1 MTWVGSVSPSFLAR
15 HDARDGDDAARVL
28 QSLERTRERLDEL
41 FARTVADLT
50 VVLHRSPAQLYF
62 AQPLLPLARRLTA
75 PAARRYHVGSVG
87 ARELHVLSPTA
98 LLQRASSV
106 PGSREM
112 LALAPAAL
120 YARRVLAANSPALP
134 PPLRP
139 GRAVRSLRW
148 AWLVEGASRYFA
160 GQTEHARPAIARRL
174 HEGPRP
180 VFPPSRADAA
190 LLGGTL
196 VELLIREAGIPV
208 AVRLVERLH
217 PDGQRAALVEAFG
230 GRPLE
235 RTEAAWRAHLSRWVE
250 EAARRPP
257 AEPSRGGR
265 RSPARR

>member
-1 MTWVGSVSPSFLAR
+1 MPWVESISPSFVAR
-15 HDARDGDDAARVL
+15 HDARDADDAARVL
-28 QSLERTRERLDEL
+28 QSLERARDRLDEL
-41 FARTVADLT
+41 FAHAVAEVT
-50 VVLHRSPAQLYF
+50 VVLHRSEAQLCF

-87 ARELHVLSPTA
+87 ARELHVLAPAA
-98 LLQRASSV
+98 LRERASSV

-139 GRAVRSLRW
+139 GRAVRALRW
-148 AWLVEGASRYFA
+148 AWLVEGASRFFA

-174 HEGPRP
+174 REGPSP
-180 VFPPSRADAA
+180 AFPPSRADAA

-196 VELLIREAGIPV
+196 VELLIREAGV
-208 AVRLVERLH
+208 HAAVRMVERLH
-217 PDGQRAALVEAFG
+217 PDGPRAALVEAFG

-235 RTEAAWRAHLSRWVE
+235 RTEDAWRSHLARWGD

-257 AEPSRGGR
+257 AEARPEGSSRSR
-265 RSPARR
+265 R